1 MKRIITILV
10 FCAMMPG
17 LLAGQTPA
25 GSARPSATAKVAF
38 ISARNLDVD
47 PRSDYVG
54 GIIQGLLLYDL
65 TRTPGVALIDRSSL
79 DRVLAE
85 QELQLSG
92 LIEDQGSALK
102 VGSLLG
108 ADFLVYAEYVAFSS
122 EALVTVRVVNVASGR
137 TGAFTERG
145 GNENVVHR
153 VAESLVEY
161 LTGSRPQFAGPAGE
175 RGIVS
180 LRDEAPGTI
189 ALHSNL
195 IRAEI
200 FLDGEF
206 AGYTTGA
213 VDQPFIIEK
222 LAPGPHTIRVHL
234 GRGFGVIKLPQVEF
248 ADWEL
253 AFDLKPGERK
263 VLRDQTR
270 EFNWL
275 LNNLRSLL
283 SEDFHYT
290 PETSTKAARVYEVS
304 FADRAGTA
312 VPVRLALNP
321 AMKDGVLELA
331 PELKVGDLAASYR
344 LSGAKGEETSL
355 DVTLGLVRFIATI
368 DMRYDRTEL
377 EFDLDRVDIWQGMYN
392 E

>member
-1 MKRIITILV
+1 
-10 FCAMMPG
+10 
-17 LLAGQTPA
+17 
-25 GSARPSATAKVAF
+25 
-38 ISARNLDVD
+38 
-47 PRSDYVG
+47 
-54 GIIQGLLLYDL
+54 
-65 TRTPGVALIDRSSL
+65 
-79 DRVLAE
+79 
-85 QELQLSG
+85 
-92 LIEDQGSALK
+92 
-102 VGSLLG
+102 
-108 ADFLVYAEYVAFSS
+108 
-122 EALVTVRVVNVASGR
+122 
-137 TGAFTERG
+137 
-145 GNENVVHR
+145 
-153 VAESLVEY
+153 
-161 LTGSRPQFAGPAGE
+161 
-175 RGIVS
+175 GIVS
-180 LRDEAPGTI
+180 LRDEAPGTV

-222 LAPGPHTIRVHL
+222 MAPGPHTIRVHL
-234 GRGFGVIKLPQVEF
+234 GRGFGVVKLPQVEF

-270 EFNWL
+270 ELNWL
-275 LNNLRSLL
+275 LSTMRNLL
-283 SEDFHYT
+283 SEDFYYT
-290 PETSTKAARVYEVS
+290 SEMSTKAARVYEVS
-304 FADRAGTA
+304 FVDRAGTA

-321 AMKDGVLELA
+321 SERNGTLELA
-331 PELKVGDLAASYR
+331 PELNVGGLAATYR

-355 DVTLGLVRFIATI
+355 DVTLGLVRFMATI

>member
-1 MKRIITILV
+1 
-10 FCAMMPG
+10 
-17 LLAGQTPA
+17 
-25 GSARPSATAKVAF
+25 
-38 ISARNLDVD
+38 
-47 PRSDYVG
+47 
-54 GIIQGLLLYDL
+54 
-65 TRTPGVALIDRSSL
+65 
-79 DRVLAE
+79 VLAE

-102 VGSLLG
+102 VGGLLG
-108 ADFLVYAEYVAFSS
+108 ADFLIYAEYVAFAS

-145 GNENVVHR
+145 GSENVVHR
-153 VAESLVEY
+153 VAENLVEY
-161 LTGSRPQFAGPAGE
+161 LTGSRPQFTGPAGE

-180 LRDEAPGTI
+180 LRDEAPGTV

-222 LAPGPHTIRVHL
+222 MAPGPHTIRVHL
-234 GRGFGVIKLPQVEF
+234 GRGFGVVKLPQVEF

-270 EFNWL
+270 ELNRL
-275 LNNLRSLL
+275 LSTMRNLL
-283 SEDFHYT
+283 SEDFYYT
-290 PETSTKAARVYEVS
+290 SEMSTKAARVYEVS
-304 FADRAGTA
+304 FVDRAGTA

-321 AMKDGVLELA
+321 SERNGTLELA
-331 PELKVGDLAASYR
+331 PELKVGELAAIYK

-355 DVTLGLVRFIATI
+355 DVTLGLVRFMATI
-368 DMRYDRTEL
+368 DMRYDRIEL